1 MEGESFV
8 LNCNRLATDYLRFG
22 QNEDAL
28 KLLKKALKSLS
39 KQEKTSN
46 NTRLTEITLNN
57 LGGYYKK
64 LNNPDRAILYL
75 KRALDHNKNSTDGQ
89 INKASTLLNI

>member
-1 MEGESFV
+1 MEVESYV

-22 QNEDAL
+22 QNEEAL

-39 KQEKTSN
+39 TQEKTSGV
-46 NTRLTEITLNN
+46 TRLTEITLNN

-64 LNNPDRAILYL
+64 LNNPDRAIFYL
-75 KRALDHNKNSTDGQ
+75 KRALEHNKNTPDGYVNQ
-89 INKASTLLNI
+89 AGTILNI

>member
-39 KQEKTSN
+39 KQEKSSN
-46 NTRLTEITLNN
+46 ITRLTEITLNN
-57 LGGYYKK
+57 MGGYYKK
-64 LNNPDRAILYL
+64 LNNPDRAIFYL
-75 KRALDHNKNSTDGQ
+75 KRALDHNKNSADGY